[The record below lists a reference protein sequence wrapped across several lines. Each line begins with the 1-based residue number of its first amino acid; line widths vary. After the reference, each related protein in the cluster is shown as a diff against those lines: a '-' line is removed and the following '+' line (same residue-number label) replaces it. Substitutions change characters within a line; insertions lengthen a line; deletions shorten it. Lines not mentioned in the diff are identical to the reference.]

1 MTLSSATGPGEAAPV
16 GEVAPAH
23 RSLVLSY
30 PGHAGAR
37 TSSSRLIELVAHFWL
52 EKQEEFCVY
61 SILLQGTSNT
71 EVRVWGRLELGT
83 PRKGSDREAEGRCRG
98 GGGAQSWARA

>member
-37 TSSSRLIELVAHFWL
+37 TSSSRLIDLVAHFWL
-52 EKQEEFCVY
+52 EK
-61 SILLQGTSNT
+61 
-71 EVRVWGRLELGT
+71 
-83 PRKGSDREAEGRCRG
+83 
-98 GGGAQSWARA
+98 